1 MTVPTAVRHA
11 CPSCG
16 APITFLWAQAVQTT
30 CDFCKAVLVRTG
42 LDLEKVGQQADV
54 PSTASPVQI
63 GMQGRWGAR
72 SYTVVGRLTYEWARG
87 RWNEWYLRLNDG
99 TGAWLSDA
107 QLEYALTIEVA
118 PGKPLP
124 DPMSLSVGDTVATDR
139 HRFVVTNITL
149 AEYVGTEGELPF
161 ATGARALCTFVDLLT
176 ADGTFATL
184 DGSETPPLLFMGDYV
199 TWDEMAPQGAR
210 EFEGW

>member
-1 MTVPTAVRHA
+1 VTAPAATRFA
-11 CPSCG
+11 CPTCG
-16 APITFLWAQAVQTT
+16 APISFLWAQAVQTT
-30 CDFCKAVLVRTG
+30 CDFCKSVLVRTG
-42 LDLEKVGQQADV
+42 LDLEKVGQQADF
-54 PSTASPVQI
+54 PATASPVQI
-63 GMQGRWGAR
+63 GMQGRWGQR
-72 SYTVVGRLTYEWARG
+72 NFTVVGRLTYEWARG
-87 RWNEWYLRLNDG
+87 RWNEWYLRLSDG

-107 QLEYALTIEVA
+107 QLEYALTTEVA

-176 ADGTFATL
+176 MDGTFATL